1 MPDSSPYEAA
11 QLLARL
17 TVLERVVGMMVR
29 EGPPA
34 LRNLIAPIRQIDWS

>member
-1 MPDSSPYEAA
+1 M
-11 QLLARL
+11 
-17 TVLERVVGMMVR
+17 RVVGMMVR